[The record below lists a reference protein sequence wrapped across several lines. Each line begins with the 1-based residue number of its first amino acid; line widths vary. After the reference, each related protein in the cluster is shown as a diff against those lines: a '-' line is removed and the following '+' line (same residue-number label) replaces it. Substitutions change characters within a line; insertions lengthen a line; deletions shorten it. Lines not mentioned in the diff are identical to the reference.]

1 MTLEIPTSSQPLG
14 HRITA
19 QRREVRER
27 TFEHALLAAILGLN
41 PFPNLFTLSLIL
53 VGLITLKLM
62 RDVGKQW
69 GFPSTLDPLALFGNL
84 LGGISA
90 LVLSGLIWLIV
101 IVIGISFPLV
111 QPFALS
117 AGMFAFVWV
126 AGQATNQYY
135 EVGQLKRLKKQ
146 ETAIAATESATS
158 TTATDITASA
168 PIQST
173 LSAPTN
179 KLSLPKLRRRQ
190 LLLAGLA
197 TGAALTGGHHYWQQQ
212 QLLARQTRLSN
223 LARQSPTYIKEYL
236 EAAFT
241 SDAKMLADIEALQK
255 SLIIVSPKVP
265 YEREISKQLI
275 LCTRLATEQ
284 YLTGTIVENYNGGI
298 RNLPS
303 YEPQLNRYQQL
314 LSIEGP
320 EEATTKK
327 TIQVPENASKL
338 PQDPLREGLDN
349 AENLV
354 EGLAGQA
361 IVLKWLNPV
370 YWGFVL
376 VSPEHSLIVF
386 RGTQRI
392 TEWIQNILA
401 QQNSY
406 SELSPFQYIGKVHR
420 GFATIYGSIAKP
432 TIEAVQKLD
441 LKRPIYITG
450 HSLGASIAT
459 LAAMDIA
466 MRVPEARNQL
476 RLYTYASPRVG
487 DPIFAQQH
495 SRLVPN
501 SYRIVNVADAIPLA
515 PPTFTANLSFAH
527 VGQPWTF
534 MNYSG
539 DIGPS
544 HFVSTYRHAI
554 DKGLEKVYSQPQA

>member
-1 MTLEIPTSSQPLG
+1 MTLEMPTSSQQLG

-27 TFEHALLAAILGLN
+27 TFEHALLAAIIGLN
-41 PFPNLFTLSLIL
+41 PYPNLLTFSLIL

-62 RDVGKQW
+62 RDVGKRW
-69 GFPSTLDPLALFGNL
+69 GFPGTLDPLALVGNL

-111 QPFALS
+111 QPFAIS
-117 AGMFAFVWV
+117 AAMFAFVWV

-146 ETAIAATESATS
+146 ETAIAPPETARPDLSEPAAATS
-158 TTATDITASA
+158 VHAVAA
-168 PIQST
+168 LPIE
-173 LSAPTN
+173 
-179 KLSLPKLRRRQ
+179 KRSLPKLRRRQ

-212 QLLARQTRLSN
+212 QLLARQARLSN

-236 EAAFT
+236 ETAFAG
-241 SDAKMLADIEALQK
+241 DAKMVADIQNLQK
-255 SLIIVSPKVP
+255 SLIIAPPKVS

-284 YLTGTIVENYNGGI
+284 YLTGTIVENYDGSI
-298 RNLPS
+298 KNLPS

-320 EEATTKK
+320 EEATTTK
-327 TIQVPENASKL
+327 TVKVPENASKL

-349 AENLV
+349 AENLI

-401 QQNSY
+401 QQNNY
-406 SELSPFQYIGKVHR
+406 SELSPFQYIGRVHR

-501 SYRIVNVADAIPLA
+501 SYRVVNVADAIPLA
-515 PPTFTANLSFAH
+515 PPTFTGNLSFAH

-539 DIGPS
+539 DIAPS
-544 HFVSTYRHAI
+544 HFISTYRQAI
-554 DKGLEKVYSQPQA
+554 DKGLEKVYSHPQA

>member
-1 MTLEIPTSSQPLG
+1 MTLETPTSSQQLG

-27 TFEHALLAAILGLN
+27 TFEHALLAAIIGLN
-41 PFPNLFTLSLIL
+41 PYPNLLTLSLIL

-62 RDVGKQW
+62 RDVGKRW
-69 GFPSTLDPLALFGNL
+69 GFPGTLDPLALLGNL

-117 AGMFAFVWV
+117 AAMFSFVWV

-135 EVGQLKRLKKQ
+135 EVGQLKRLRKQ
-146 ETAIAATESATS
+146 EIAIAVAE
-158 TTATDITASA
+158 TAKPDLSEPASA
-168 PIQST
+168 SSVHAVAALPIE
-173 LSAPTN
+173 
-179 KLSLPKLRRRQ
+179 KRSLPKLRRRQ
-190 LLLAGLA
+190 ILLAGLA
-197 TGAALTGGHHYWQQQ
+197 TGAALTGGHQYWQQQ
-212 QLLARQTRLSN
+212 LLLARQTRLSN

-236 EAAFT
+236 ETAFT
-241 SDAKMLADIEALQK
+241 GDAKMVADIQALQK
-255 SLIIVSPKVP
+255 SLLIVPPKVP
-265 YEREISKQLI
+265 YDREISKQLI

-284 YLTGTIVENYNGGI
+284 YLTGTIVENYGGSI
-298 RNLPS
+298 KNLPS
-303 YEPQLNRYQQL
+303 YEPWLDRYQQL

-327 TIQVPENASKL
+327 TIQVPENASRL

-349 AENLV
+349 AEDLV

-401 QQNSY
+401 QQNNY

-495 SRLVPN
+495 SRLIPN
-501 SYRIVNVADAIPLA
+501 SYRVVNVADAIPLA
-515 PPTFTANLSFAH
+515 PPTFTGNLSFAH

-539 DIGPS
+539 DIAPS
-544 HFVSTYRHAI
+544 HLVSTYRQAI